1 MVVPAAV
8 WIVLIAVL
16 AIIGVGAA
24 IWHRIRRRSRW
35 RRLDWPREPSLKE
48 FSGACID
55 YLYQDGWSYHGG
67 GSRIFVEVCRFRKNG
82 KDMIFLFVTGRVQF
96 DAIQRA
102 LSVLRVMPFGPIL
115 VVTWMPPDDHLLD
128 AIRQVSWNCIS
139 VRELSRVET
148 LYDGFTINP

>member
-8 WIVLIAVL
+8 WIGLIVVL
-16 AIIGVGAA
+16 AIVGLGVA

-35 RRLDWPREPSLKE
+35 RRLDWPREPTLKE

-55 YLYQDGWSYHGG
+55 YLDQNGWSYHGG
-67 GSRIFVEVCRFRKNG
+67 GSRIFVEVCRFRKHG
-82 KDMIFLFVTGRVQF
+82 KNMIFLFVTGRVQF

-115 VVTWMPPDDHLLD
+115 VVTWVPPDEHLLES
-128 AIRQVSWNCIS
+128 IRHVSWNCIS
-139 VRELSRVET
+139 VRELSQVEA
-148 LYDGFTINP
+148 LYDGLTVAR